1 MNRCYSV
8 FVGTQ
13 HQPLAAEQHR
23 AACDFERHEWL
34 TGDRHANGEGNDR
47 LDVGERRSPRA
58 VVSPLSRQ
66 SLIGR
71 YGGSARGTIASI
83 DLDGASVRTLS
94 ADHADGPAVVGWQ
107 GRLWTSVYVVRS
119 LVILGCALACW
130 YVTDEWWLTMY
141 ALSIALPYNVL
152 IGVFHRHRR
161 RPSVLIVADQVLAA
175 GALLIDGAAL
185 PGVIIVVLQ
194 SGVVGTLALGVK
206 PVRVA
211 LASSTALML
220 VGGVVQDDPAPV
232 AFAVVAT
239 ASAFALSNLIVYL
252 GERQRSVE
260 LRVSGVLDGI
270 DAMVYEADARSGE
283 LLYVNR
289 GLADVFPDGPPATTS
304 ELSAVVHPDDL
315 GPAQAALEAAAQR
328 RDTVT
333 VTMRVNTAEGERI
346 VEQRTSYV
354 QGRSGRVR
362 SRNVMIDVTEH
373 HLLRNRLQTMALTDG
388 LTGLANRAM
397 LLQRLEDALCGA
409 QTVTLMILDLDRFK
423 AVNDNHGHS
432 AGDRL
437 LQAVAERLVRQTRAS
452 DTVARLGG
460 DEFAIVLVDAS
471 DRSAADVA
479 ERICVS
485 VAEVSDATEPKVSVS
500 ISVGYA
506 TAPLDG
512 RDVSTLMQA
521 ADRAM
526 YRAKRSGGSWCAY
539 QSFVDQH

>member
-1 MNRCYSV
+1 
-8 FVGTQ
+8 
-13 HQPLAAEQHR
+13 
-23 AACDFERHEWL
+23 
-34 TGDRHANGEGNDR
+34 
-47 LDVGERRSPRA
+47 
-58 VVSPLSRQ
+58 
-66 SLIGR
+66 
-71 YGGSARGTIASI
+71 
-83 DLDGASVRTLS
+83 LS